1 MKKHLPE
8 AAAVLACCLA
18 AVCLFQI
25 ASLRGEIGSL
35 RSNLSNQIS
44 RVDSSVQAIYS
55 TVGSQLERGASLL
68 AGKEFRY
75 EGEPDLANRTARL
88 RCTVTPKEFSPD
100 RTGATLYWSGGEA
113 AMTLEQGAFSAV
125 LELPLFSESSVSRV
139 TFSQDGTLRTEA
151 LDWYFSPR
159 TELLPCFYA
168 SFDGSASGSGG
179 SYHREGSLWLD
190 IANPHGTGKLP
201 DSVVLIEFLDGVE
214 KGRTDLIPDDA
225 LGGGGDGNDDQRR
238 YTVDVTCEVPN
249 GSTHELWI
257 EVTDEYGLRY
267 RMLVDRWITDAQGNG
282 SPDENGWIWQGNEPE
297 IYDAKGNLLYRPDP
311 MQ

>member
-1 MKKHLPE
+1 M
-8 AAAVLACCLA
+8 
-18 AVCLFQI
+18 
-25 ASLRGEIGSL
+25 
-35 RSNLSNQIS
+35 
-44 RVDSSVQAIYS
+44 DSSVQAIYS

-179 SYHREGSLWLD
+179 SYHRKEASGLISRTRRVQGSC
-190 IANPHGTGKLP
+190 
-201 DSVVLIEFLDGVE
+201 
-214 KGRTDLIPDDA
+214 LIP
-225 LGGGGDGNDDQRR
+225 
-238 YTVDVTCEVPN
+238 
-249 GSTHELWI
+249 SF
-257 EVTDEYGLRY
+257 
-267 RMLVDRWITDAQGNG
+267 
-282 SPDENGWIWQGNEPE
+282 
-297 IYDAKGNLLYRPDP
+297 
-311 MQ
+311 